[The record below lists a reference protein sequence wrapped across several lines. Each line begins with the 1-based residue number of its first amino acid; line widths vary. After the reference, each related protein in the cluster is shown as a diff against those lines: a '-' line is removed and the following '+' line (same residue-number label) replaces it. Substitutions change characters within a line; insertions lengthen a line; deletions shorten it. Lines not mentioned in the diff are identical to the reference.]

1 MSIERRFLAT
11 GGVGMTVTTAR
22 LAGDNIGTVEGYASV
37 FDTLSHDLGGWR
49 ERIAPGAFAT
59 ALRAT
64 DFPILALYDHT
75 IGSVL
80 GSTANGTLRLTEDTK
95 GLRFALDLPDTSA
108 GRDVL
113 ALVTRGDVAGA
124 SFGFTV
130 SKRGSE
136 WMKGTGGVPV
146 KVVREVKAL
155 REISIV
161 ALPAYPAAYTMAA
174 PTKPETPTQARCR
187 QAVEKMRQAVAATG

>member
-1 MSIERRFLAT
+1 M
-11 GGVGMTVTTAR
+11 R
-22 LAGDNIGTVEGYASV
+22 LMNRLYPLPSPFSGT
-37 FDTLSHDLGGWR
+37 
-49 ERIAPGAFAT
+49 
-59 ALRAT
+59 
-64 DFPILALYDHT
+64 YDHT

-161 ALPAYPAAYTMAA
+161 ALPAYRAAYTMAA
-174 PTKPETPTQARCR
+174 TTKPETPTQARCR
-187 QAVEKMRQAVAATG
+187 QAMERLRQAVAAER